1 MEDRAVAL
9 GVHEPVAGEL
19 RMPPQSVQA
28 GQSVLGGLMPEPTQ
42 ASAPMDLFGRAAW
55 EQQLL
60 FDRIAADLRLLSGV
74 QGAQV
79 RCLECGA
86 VAGLPT
92 IGGETNSG
100 NWFDMLLS
108 RLR

>member
-1 MEDRAVAL
+1 
-9 GVHEPVAGEL
+9 
-19 RMPPQSVQA
+19 MPDFASTL
-28 GQSVLGGLMPEPTQ
+28 LGGLMPEPAQ
-42 ASAPMDLFGRAAW
+42 ATAPMDLFGRAAW

-92 IGGETNSG
+92 VGGETKAG
-100 NWFDMLLS
+100 NWFDKLLS
-108 RLR
+108 RLH